1 MAEIN
6 ARALMFSLAPED
18 ASDSTTAAKI
28 ARYAERKHLAY
39 NLTKEGA
46 LSQEDTSQ
54 EGCGHAAKR
63 TGFARSTGTRD
74 ERGGVFT
81 RSAVPCF

>member
-46 LSQEDTSQ
+46 LSLD
-54 EGCGHAAKR
+54 GAAGR
-63 TGFARSTGTRD
+63 YITRK
-74 ERGGVFT
+74 V
-81 RSAVPCF
+81 